1 MAMDERCRAVAA
13 LIFAAEH
20 SMSLDRLCQ
29 FFDCSRSELRPVIAQ
44 LQEFYSVQQGGFYLA
59 EVAGGYQFRT
69 DPDLAPWLSKLS
81 RDRPFRFSQAAL
93 ETLAMI
99 AYRQPVTRGEIEYL
113 RGVDSGGVLKTLLDK
128 GFLRI
133 LGKKDVPGRPL
144 MYGTSKHFLEF
155 FGLKD
160 LGALPT
166 LKEFSALDPALEP
179 ELAAE
184 SDLAADDG
192 TLSSHQFTNETEP
205 STE

>member
-1 MAMDERCRAVAA
+1 MDEQHRAAAA
-13 LIFAAEH
+13 LIFAADGPL
-20 SMSLDRLCQ
+20 SLDRLCQ
-29 FFDCSRSELRPVIAQ
+29 FFECPRADLRPVIAQ
-44 LQEFYSVQQGGFYLA
+44 LKELYPANQGGFYLA

-69 DPDLAPWLSKLS
+69 DPDLAFWLSKLS
-81 RDRPFRFSQAAL
+81 RGRPFRFSPAAL

-144 MYGTSKHFLEF
+144 MYGTSKYFLEF

-160 LGALPT
+160 LGDLPT
-166 LKEFSALDPALEP
+166 LREFAALEP
-179 ELAAE
+179 EVEGGVQSELIAN
-184 SDLAADDG
+184 
-192 TLSSHQFTNETEP
+192 QVEP
-205 STE
+205 TT